1 VEAPRSPAEQIAVD
15 GPEASADP
23 WRRQYSAAGYVAR
36 VDRLAGRYA
45 GTGVRLRVAGDSL
58 VVDHVTSGT
67 PAHRAGIVAGERVV
81 AVDGHR
87 VTADDLAS
95 VLRALRSA
103 SAPVA
108 ATFEG
113 VDGRAHDV
121 VMSGTVVVDPGVRV
135 AHAEGPVVVAVPAMV
150 AGAAESVRA
159 SVAPHRTAD
168 VVLDLRGNAG
178 GLVAEAVAV
187 AGVFIDG
194 GPGAMYP
201 RGDGSVRVLDV
212 PRGGA
217 VHRGALVVLVDEGTA
232 SAAELLAGLLQDRG
246 RAVVVGRTTFGK
258 GVVQEPMP
266 TTEGVTEVSVGR
278 YVLPSGRTIDQD
290 GLRPDA
296 VVAAD
301 ASDAAVLRD
310 ALDVLR
316 GLDLVGGA
324 HGG

>member
-1 VEAPRSPAEQIAVD
+1 
-15 GPEASADP
+15 
-23 WRRQYSAAGYVAR
+23 
-36 VDRLAGRYA
+36 
-45 GTGVRLRVAGDSL
+45 
-58 VVDHVTSGT
+58 
-67 PAHRAGIVAGERVV
+67 
-81 AVDGHR
+81 
-87 VTADDLAS
+87 
-95 VLRALRSA
+95 
-103 SAPVA
+103 
-108 ATFEG
+108 
-113 VDGRAHDV
+113 
-121 VMSGTVVVDPGVRV
+121 
-135 AHAEGPVVVAVPAMV
+135 MV

-278 YVLPSGRTIDQD
+278 YVLPSGRTIDED

-301 ASDAAVLRD
+301 ASDAAVLSD

-324 HGG
+324 HGD